1 MKRIVLTEEQAK
13 LLSAVEAVEI
23 CDPRGRVIAS
33 IPPELTAEEFAKLRR
48 AKDSKGP
55 WIAGGQVH
63 QTLVALDEA
72 WKREGPLGKERLR
85 EIIQE
90 LRVARGG

>member
-1 MKRIVLTEEQAK
+1 MRRIVLTEEQAK
-13 LLSAVEAVEI
+13 QLSAVEAVEI
-23 CDPRGRVIAS
+23 CDPSGHVVAS

-55 WIAGGQVH
+55 WVTGEQVQ
-63 QTLVALDEA
+63 QTLLALDEA
-72 WKREGPLGKERLR
+72 WKREGPFGIERVR
-85 EIIQE
+85 AIIQE